1 MKNEKLKVFLIAAVV
16 VVALVGGLMSLK
28 IEPAQATPTP
38 TPSAAVEM
46 VSPTPGPEISP
57 VPDDKLPTP
66 TPEQLS
72 GTPLQSEAPV
82 ETPVASTVPSPVPT
96 PVATPAPSETPA
108 PTVEPSQ
115 EPETETCTIEIRC
128 DVLLDT
134 SLVENEAI
142 LPYIPADGT
151 VLAETEVELEEGD
164 TAFDVLN
171 RVTRANDIHMETRKG
186 GSHPGDYIEGIA
198 YLYEFDAGPLSGW
211 VFQVNGT
218 VHNYGASSFELQPGD
233 ELIWM
238 YTCDLG
244 RDMGSNLEW

>member
-1 MKNEKLKVFLIAAVV
+1 MKNDKWKVFLITAVVAAV
-16 VVALVGGLMSLK
+16 LVGGLLSLK
-28 IEPAQATPTP
+28 IEPAKPSP
-38 TPSAAVEM
+38 TPSAAVET
-46 VSPTPGPEISP
+46 PTPNPEVSQI
-57 VPDDKLPTP
+57 PDDKLPTP
-66 TPEQLS
+66 TPPEQVS
-72 GTPLQSEAPV
+72 GTPVQSEAPV
-82 ETPVASTVPSPVPT
+82 ETPVASQVPSPVPT
-96 PVATPAPSETPA
+96 PVTTMAPSETPA

-134 SLVENEAI
+134 SVVENEAI

-151 VLAETEVELEEGD
+151 VLAKTEVELEEGD

-211 VFQVNGT
+211 IFQVNGT
-218 VHNYGASSFELQPGD
+218 VHNYGASSVELQPGD
-233 ELIWM
+233 ELIWF

-244 RDMGSNLEW
+244 RDMGGDLEW